1 MRRLLILPVFVVMLF
16 MAGCATASKLSE
28 LRPGMERAEV
38 IKIMGAPYST
48 GFIDGGEHLYY
59 RLQRS
64 GHEAYMTRGLGGQ
77 EYAVRLVNGRVDS
90 YGRAQ
95 DIVPR
100 INRTGP

>member
-1 MRRLLILPVFVVMLF
+1 MSRSFILLVFVAIVF
-16 MAGCATASKLSE
+16 VTGCATASKLSE
-28 LRPGMERAEV
+28 LRPGMERADV
-38 IKIMGAPYST
+38 IKIMGTPYST

-77 EYAVRLVNGRVDS
+77 EYAVRLVNGRVES

-95 DIVPR
+95 DI
-100 INRTGP
+100 RTGP

>member
-1 MRRLLILPVFVVMLF
+1 MPRSLVLIAFVAILSVT
-16 MAGCATASKLSE
+16 GCATASKLSE

-48 GFIDGGEHLYY
+48 GFIDGGEHLHY

-64 GHEAYMTRGLGGQ
+64 GHEAYMNRGMGGQ

-95 DIVPR
+95 DIVPGAR
-100 INRTGP
+100 RAQ